1 MKKPSVIGMVMLL
14 VCSFIWGTS
23 FVAQSEGMKLMEPF
37 TFQAVRSLLGGTVLI
52 PFIIVSDIIKKRNG
66 SYTKPSK
73 RVRRRTL
80 LVGMGCGVI
89 LCVASCLQQ
98 FGMAMGTDGGKAGF
112 ITALYILIVPLLGL
126 LLRKK
131 VRPVMWGCIA
141 LGIAGLYLLCIHGGF
156 TVEPGDGLVMICA
169 VIFAVHIVMID
180 IFVPGLDGVKVSC
193 IQFFTSAVLSGIC
206 MFIFESPSW
215 EQLKGG
221 WFSLFYAGVMSCGI
235 AYTLQIL
242 GQQRTEPTVA
252 SLLMSFESVFAVLGT
267 IGFSFIMG
275 EPQLPT
281 AREWAGCALMFS
293 AIILSQLPL
302 EKFFAK
308 RKARRT

>member
-1 MKKPSVIGMVMLL
+1 MSKKMKSDILL
-14 VCSFIWGTS
+14 LLTAFIWGS
-23 FVAQSEGMKLMEPF
+23 AFVAQKSGMDYIEPF
-37 TFQAVRSLLGGTVLI
+37 TYNGIRTFIGGLVLI
-52 PFIIVSDIIKKRNG
+52 PVIIFFAKRNNKQ
-66 SYTKPSK
+66 SEEEVKVFDFE
-73 RVRRRTL
+73 RDRTAIIGG
-80 LVGMGCGVI
+80 VCCGI
-89 LCVASCLQQ
+89 ALFVASSLQQ
-98 FGMAMGTDGGKAGF
+98 FGVSYTTAGKAGF
-112 ITALYILIVPLLGL
+112 ITTLYVVFVPIISL

-131 VRPVMWGCIA
+131 VRPIMWICVA
-141 LGIAGLYLLCIHGGF
+141 LVAVGLYLLCIHVGF

-169 VIFAVHIVMID
+169 VVFAVHIIVID
-180 IFVPGLDGVKVSC
+180 TFVPGLDGVRVSC
-193 IQFFTSAVLSGIC
+193 IQFITSAVLSGIC

-215 EQLKGG
+215 EQLSSG

-293 AIILSQLPL
+293 AIILSQLPF

>member
-1 MKKPSVIGMVMLL
+1 MKKSSVIGMVMLL

-37 TFQAVRSLLGGTVLI
+37 TFQVVRSLLGGAVLI
-52 PFIIVSDIIKKRNG
+52 PFIIVSGIIKKKNG

-80 LVGMGCGVI
+80 FVGMGCGVI

-141 LGIAGLYLLCIHGGF
+141 LGIVGLYLLCIHGGF
-156 TVEPGDGLVMICA
+156 TVEAGDGLVMICA
-169 VIFAVHIVMID
+169 VIFAVHIIVID
-180 IFVPGLDGVKVSC
+180 TFVPGLDGVRVSC
-193 IQFFTSAVLSGIC
+193 IQFITSAVLSGIC

-215 EQLKGG
+215 EQLSSG

-293 AIILSQLPL
+293 AIILSQLPF
-302 EKFFAK
+302 EKLFAK
-308 RKARRT
+308 RKARRA